1 MMVNQ
6 VLMSIVTLVSFVLTQ
21 YEDFGRVTSIGD
33 GLISNSFSYVK
44 GKLTIKAK
52 TPKTVHAD
60 KVTYQRSTAAGFF
73 TLCLPYDFELPEGYT
88 AWTLKKGVDGV
99 AEFQAGSREIKACE
113 PYVVGVDDA
122 DKSRKVTRAAATID
136 LSAENVAIAATT
148 TDRSVLRDDVEMF
161 GTIAG
166 LSFTKGAELKALVIQ
181 PDFSWKMAPM
191 TSEMYVPAFECYLVV
206 KGDMAATI
214 AEGDSIPSSFG
225 DATGIWNITTDGQ
238 DAGDWYRLDGS
249 RLEGKPKAKGMYIR
263 NGRKVVVK

>member
-1 MMVNQ
+1 MAKTRMMVNQ

-99 AEFQAGSREIKACE
+99 AEFQAGGREVKAGE
-113 PYVVGVDDA
+113 PYVIGVDDA
-122 DKSRKVTRAAATID
+122 DKARKVTRAGASID
-136 LSAENVAIAATT
+136 LSAENVTIAATT
-148 TDRSVLRDDVEMF
+148 T
-161 GTIAG
+161 AG
-166 LSFTKGAELKALVIQ
+166 LSLTKGAELKALVIQ

-191 TSEMYVPAFECYLVV
+191 TSEMWWFPRFVQTSRTTLSDYSLPPI
-206 KGDMAATI
+206 GTI
-214 AEGDSIPSSFG
+214 
-225 DATGIWNITTDGQ
+225 
-238 DAGDWYRLDGS
+238 
-249 RLEGKPKAKGMYIR
+249 
-263 NGRKVVVK
+263 